1 MAAPLLPA
9 LMPYLATAGIGWIYY
24 RRIRRSFGRQPWQP
38 KRTMFRLA
46 ILSLAVVGLGFAAV
60 FLPHAGWGI
69 AAGMAAGAV
78 LGWLALR
85 HTHVGAVDGK
95 RYYTPNPWIGGALS
109 LLLIGRLVWR
119 WNQGAF
125 AGGAMQ
131 ASQQASPLTLAVAA
145 ALVGYFVANNIGRM
159 LRMRNLE
166 KETLAGPAAIDQG

>member
-1 MAAPLLPA
+1 MAAPILPA
-9 LMPYLATAGIGWIYY
+9 LMPYLATAGIGLIYY

-60 FLPHAGWGI
+60 FLPHTGWGI
-69 AAGMAAGAV
+69 AAGMAAGAA

-85 HTHVGAVDGK
+85 HTHVEAVGGK

-109 LLLIGRLVWR
+109 VLLIGRLAWR

-145 ALVGYFVANNIGRM
+145 ALVSYFVANNIGLM
-159 LRMRNLE
+159 LRMRELG
-166 KETLAGPAAIDQG
+166 KETLTVPAAIDQR

>member
-1 MAAPLLPA
+1 MPAPILPA
-9 LMPYLATAGIGWIYY
+9 LVPYLATAGVGWIYY
-24 RRIRRSFGRQPWQP
+24 RRIRRSFGRQRWQP

-46 ILSLAVVGLGFAAV
+46 VLSLAVVGLSFAAV
-60 FLPHAGWGI
+60 FLPHTGWGV

-85 HTHVGAVDGK
+85 HTHVEIVDGK

-109 LLLIGRLVWR
+109 LLLIGRLAWR

-145 ALVGYFVANNIGRM
+145 ALVTYFVANNIGLM
-159 LRMRNLE
+159 LRMRELE
-166 KETLAGPAAIDQG
+166 KTSVVPVAMDQR